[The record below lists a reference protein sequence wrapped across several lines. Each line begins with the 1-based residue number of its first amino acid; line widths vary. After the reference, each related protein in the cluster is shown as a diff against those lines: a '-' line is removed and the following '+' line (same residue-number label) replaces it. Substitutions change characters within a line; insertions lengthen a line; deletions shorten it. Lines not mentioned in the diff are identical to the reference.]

1 MTALQTARENYDHFA
16 YARDHGHLDFIAK
29 AELCDLY
36 FEGQQWRPEV
46 IARLNRLGKPIITI
60 NKVLSTCATVF
71 GEQLQNRADVSF
83 RPSRGGSSEV
93 ATTLDK
99 LWLHIAHSQNLDWLE
114 SEVAADG
121 FVRGRGFFDV
131 RIGFDDQMMGEVKIK
146 QVNSKNVLIDPDAE
160 TYDPD
165 DWQECFITK
174 WLSADDVEAIYG
186 ARYAKELR
194 ARPNTAF
201 THTYDSIDWIPDS
214 FGGENRPWGAEDT
227 EDSLRR
233 RIYRVIERQHRELRY
248 TEWFVDQQTGDMR
261 EVPEVWDR
269 NRVAYVAQ
277 RFGYAIIRRKSSRIR
292 WVVSLDDVL
301 LHDEVSPYK
310 HFTVVPYFPY
320 FRHGKT
326 IGIVENLLSP
336 QDLLNKSISQELHI
350 INTTTNSGWILK
362 SGALANMT
370 VEQLEER
377 SGEDGLILEAHTSPG
392 DIIKIQ
398 PNQVPTG
405 IDRLSFKADEGLKEV
420 SMVSDSMRGFD
431 RADVAAKAIQAKQMR
446 GSIAMAKPFDNLAFT
461 RKLLARNVLDLVQ
474 SFYDEPRVLNV
485 TGRNLVDQTE
495 QIEIN
500 QPTPEGEI
508 VNDLTIGEYSIVV
521 TTVPARQ
528 DYEQSQ
534 FAEALEMRQLGI
546 AIPDDVLIEHS
557 HLGRKGEIA
566 QRMKEMA
573 GGAEP
578 SQAQQQLEQL
588 EMQLK
593 QLEAEEKQADVQVKM
608 SNAALNSARAQKEQL
623 ESQGGENQAELLKM
637 AIQREEMMAKMKL
650 EQEKMAQEIELK
662 KAELEAE
669 IELKWAEFRAEM
681 EIERQ
686 KAQIEQQLQQ
696 QKMAFE
702 GEKLNMQRESNAMK
716 MQTEVEKADLQRQ
729 SLQEKAAMD
738 REKTGMEMQMKR
750 DEAESSRQMQ
760 REQFEHQKSMDTEA
774 AKTTRR
780 KVDGEI
786 KVKEKAASARSKP
799 TSKSS

>member
-16 YARDHGHLDFIAK
+16 YARDHGHLDFVAK

-36 FEGQQWRPEV
+36 FEGQQWRPDV
-46 IARLNRLGKPIITI
+46 IARLNRLGKPIITV
-60 NKVLSTCATVF
+60 NKILSTCATVF

-83 RPSRGGSSEV
+83 RPARGGDPGV
-93 ATTLDK
+93 ATVLDK

-131 RIGFDDQMMGEVKIK
+131 RIAFDDQMQGEVRIK

-186 ARYAKELR
+186 KRYAKELR
-194 ARPNTAF
+194 TRPNTAF
-201 THTYDSIDWIPDS
+201 THTYDSVDWLPDS

-248 TEWFVDQQTGDMR
+248 TDWFVDQQTGDMR
-261 EVPEVWDR
+261 EVPDTWDR
-269 NRVAYVAQ
+269 NRIAFVAQ

-292 WVVSLDDVL
+292 WVVSLDDIL
-301 LHDEVSPYK
+301 LHNEISPYK

-350 INTTTNSGWILK
+350 INTTANSGWILK

-370 VEQLEER
+370 PEQLEER

-392 DIIKIQ
+392 DIVKIQ
-398 PNQVPTG
+398 PNQVPSG

-461 RKLLARNVLDLVQ
+461 RKILARNVLDLVQ
-474 SFYDEPRVLNV
+474 TFYDEPRIINV
-485 TGRNLVDQTE
+485 TGNNLTDQSE
-495 QIEIN
+495 QVEIN
-500 QPTPEGEI
+500 QMTPEGEVI
-508 VNDLTIGEYSIVV
+508 NDLTVGEYSVVV

-534 FAEALEMRQLGI
+534 FTEALEMRQLGI

-566 QRMKEMA
+566 QRLKEMA
-573 GGAEP
+573 GDGEP
-578 SQAQQQLEQL
+578 SQAQQQLQQL

-593 QLEAEEKQADVQVKM
+593 ELEAQEKQADVQVKM

-623 ESQGGENQAELLKM
+623 ESQGGENEAELLKT
-637 AIQREEMMAKMKL
+637 AIQREEMMAKMKI
-650 EQEKMAQEIELK
+650 EQEKQAQEIELK

-669 IELKWAEFRAEM
+669 IELKWAEFRAET

-702 GEKLNMQRESNAMK
+702 GEKLDMQRDVQAMK
-716 MQTEVEKADLQRQ
+716 MDTEVQKADMERQ
-729 SLQEKAAMD
+729 AMQEQAEFD
-738 REKTGMEMQMKR
+738 REKSVMDMQMKR
-750 DEAESSRQMQ
+750 EDAERTHQLKADEL
-760 REQFEHQKSMDTEA
+760 EHKKKMGDEA
-774 AKTTRR
+774 AKASRE
-780 KVDGEI
+780 KAKGEI
-786 KVKEKAASARSKP
+786 KLKQPASQKP
-799 TSKSS
+799 TE

>member
-1 MTALQTARENYDHFA
+1 MTQLSKARDNYDQFA
-16 YARDHGHLDFIAK
+16 YARDHGHLDFVAK
-29 AELCDLY
+29 AEMCDLY
-36 FEGQQWRPEV
+36 FEGQQWDSKV
-46 IARLNRLGKPIITI
+46 VARLNRLGKPIITI

-83 RPSRGGSSEV
+83 RPSRGGSSEIAQV
-93 ATTLDK
+93 LDK
-99 LWLHIAHSQNLDWLE
+99 LWLHIAHSQRLDWLE

-121 FVRGRGFFDV
+121 FIRGRGFFDC
-131 RIGFDDQMMGEVKIK
+131 RIGFDDQMMGEVRIK
-146 QVNSKNVLIDPDAE
+146 QLNSKNVLIDPDAE

-165 DWQECFITK
+165 EWQEVFITK
-174 WLSADDVEAIYG
+174 WLSADDVENIYG
-186 ARYAKELR
+186 KRYAKELR
-194 ARPNTAF
+194 QRPNTAF
-201 THTYDSIDWIPDS
+201 THTYDSVDWIPDS
-214 FGGENRPWGAEDT
+214 FGGDNRPWGAEDT

-248 TEWFVDQQTGDMR
+248 TEWFIDPVTGDMR
-261 EVPEVWDR
+261 EVPEIWDR
-269 NRVAYVAQ
+269 NRVAHVAQ
-277 RFGYAIIRRKSSRIR
+277 RFGYAIIKRKTSRIR
-292 WVVSLDDVL
+292 WVVSLDDIL

-310 HFTVVPYFPY
+310 HFTPVPYFPY

-350 INTTTNSGWILK
+350 INTTANSGWILK

-370 VEQLEER
+370 VEQLEDR
-377 SGEDGLILEAHTSPG
+377 SGEDGLILEAHTSPN

-398 PNQVPTG
+398 PNQVPSG
-405 IDRLSFKADEGLKEV
+405 IDRLSFKADESLKEV

-446 GSIAMAKPFDNLAFT
+446 GSIAMAKPFDNLAYT
-461 RKLLARNVLDLVQ
+461 RQLLARNVLDLVQ
-474 SFYDEPRVLNV
+474 TFYDEPRIINV
-485 TGRNLVDQTE
+485 TGRNLTDQSE
-495 QIEIN
+495 PLEIN
-500 QPTPEGEI
+500 QQTPEGEI
-508 VNDLTIGEYSIVV
+508 VNDLTIGEYAVVV

-566 QRMKEMA
+566 ARMKAMA
-573 GGAEP
+573 GESEP
-578 SQAQQQLEQL
+578 SQAQQQLQQL

-608 SNAALNSARAQKEQL
+608 SNAALNSARAEKEQL
-623 ESQGGENQAELLKM
+623 ESQGGENQAEMLKM

-681 EIERQ
+681 EIEKQ

-702 GEKLNMQRESNAMK
+702 GEKLNMQREVNMAK
-716 MQTEVEKADLQRQ
+716 LDTEVEKADMQRQ
-729 SLQEKAAMD
+729 AMQEKAMFD

-750 DEAESSRQMQ
+750 EESEANRAMQADQMEHKKQMDKEST
-760 REQFEHQKSMDTEA
+760 DIN
-774 AKTTRR
+774 RR
-780 KVDGEI
+780 KVEGEL
-786 KVKEKAASARSKP
+786 KVREKAASAKP
-799 TSKSS
+799 SGAKKK